1 MNKITNFL
9 CLSLLLLGAT
19 ALGMDN
25 SPERQLISAVVNGKF
40 EKVKE
45 LIAQDLSVEMKDV
58 YGSTLLHLA
67 AVNGHMHISEL
78 LIARGASVEA
88 RNDYGHTPLSWAAW
102 NRQVGVCKLLIDLEL
117 KRERKYRAV
126 KAAMATF
133 LGIVRKRRENL
144 PCQMQKDIAQL
155 IARQALATV
164 RKSKRLVIEQINDIA
179 NPENRAK
186 WLAYANEQMNSV
198 NK

>member
-25 SPERQLISAVVNGKF
+25 PEKQLIWAVVDGKF
-40 EKVKE
+40 GKVKE

-58 YGSTLLHLA
+58 YGSTLLLLA

-88 RNDYGHTPLSWAAW
+88 RNPMGHTPLSWAAW
-102 NRQVGVCKLLIDLEL
+102 NRQEGVCKLLIDLEL

-164 RKSKRLVIEQINDIA
+164 RKSKRSVTEQINDIA
-179 NPENRAK
+179 NPENQAK
-186 WLAYANEQMNSV
+186 WLAYANEQMNAV